1 MTTELD
7 ANRLM
12 VVIRERKI
20 LAQRLERLLDIAK
33 QDNKGDVFKINRLLK
48 FHKNALHQ
56 MEVSLQD
63 KINKDYKQ
71 AQARV
76 KNQTREEEAAINRLR
91 VEISNWSLSGI

>member
-1 MTTELD
+1 MNAELD

-20 LAQRLERLLDIAK
+20 LVQRLERLLDIAK

-48 FHKNALHQ
+48 FQKNALSQ
-56 MEVSLQD
+56 LEISLQD

-71 AQARV
+71 AQARA
-76 KNQTREEEAAINRLR
+76 KNKAREEEAAINRLR